1 MEQSQNYNP
10 KAPPPNYL
18 AFAIITTILC
28 CLPAGIV
35 SIVYASEVN
44 RKWMSQDYEG
54 AYRASQN
61 AKTWAIVSAVSFAG
75 IFILIFIFYIFVG
88 LTAFSFQH

>member
-1 MEQSQNYNP
+1 MEQNQNQVT
-10 KAPPPNYL
+10 KTPPPNYL

-61 AKTWAIVSAVSFAG
+61 AKTWAIVSAVSFAA
-75 IFILIFIFYIFVG
+75 ISILVIIFYIFVG
-88 LTAFSFQH
+88 VTALSFHH